1 MEKILITGASGFIG
15 SSLVERALA
24 DGMETWAAMRAN
36 SSRKFLNDSRTRF
49 LTLDFSDQQTLT
61 RQLQEFAGE
70 HGPFD
75 YVIHAAG
82 ATKCRT
88 EADFTEANAAVTGRL
103 AMALLLSGA
112 LRKDGRFV
120 FISSLSAYGPIHEQD
135 GLPITEED
143 VPAPDTAYA
152 RSKLLAE
159 KYLSDLKDLDYVT
172 LRPTGVY
179 GPRERDYYILA
190 QTVKRGID
198 VAAGR
203 RPQALTFIYV
213 DDLVDAAFLSLRKG
227 APRRAYLLTDGA
239 EYDSRDFGRLVQEE
253 LKIKRVVRLT
263 VPLWL
268 LRAVCACGG
277 AVARLTGNIP
287 TLNLDKFR
295 IMRQRNWR
303 ADITP
308 AREELG
314 FEPKFKLA
322 TGVHYTIAWYRRNGW
337 L

>member
-15 SSLVERALA
+15 SSLVERALS
-24 DGMETWAAMRAN
+24 DGMDTWAAMRAN
-36 SSRKFLNDSRTRF
+36 SSRKFLNDSRTQF
-49 LTLDFSDQQTLT
+49 ITLDFSDQQILT
-61 RQLQEFAGE
+61 QQLQEFVDK
-70 HGPFD
+70 HGSFD

-88 EADFTEANAAVTGRL
+88 EEEFTEANASVTGRL

-112 LRKDGRFV
+112 LRKDGRMV
-120 FISSLSAYGPIHEQD
+120 FISSLSTYGPVH
-135 GLPITEED
+135 EED
-143 VPAPDTAYA
+143 GQPIVEEDIPAPDTAYA

-159 KYLSDLKDLDYVT
+159 NYLADLKDLNYVT

-190 QTVKRGID
+190 KTVKRGVD
-198 VAAGR
+198 VAAGL
-203 RPQALTFIYV
+203 RPQVLTFIYV
-213 DDLVDAAFLSLRKG
+213 DDLVEAAFLALHKG

-239 EYDSRDFGRLVQEE
+239 EYDSREFGRLVQKE
-253 LKIKRVVRLT
+253 LKIKHVMRLT

-268 LRAVCACGG
+268 LRVVCACGG
-277 AVARLTGNIP
+277 LVARLTGNIP
-287 TLNLDKFR
+287 TLNLDKYR

-322 TGVHYTIAWYRRNGW
+322 EGVRYTVAWYRRNGW